1 MLNIEVV
8 YESATSW
15 IDKLQAKN
23 IISIILPKK
32 MNYKLKL
39 IVLLILIAVILVVK
53 ILNVKSVVN
62 VKKFHIVVKNVK
74 KRLEKT

>member
-8 YESATSW
+8 YENDTGENENNE
-15 IDKLQAKN
+15 KN

-39 IVLLILIAVILVVK
+39 IVFLILIAVILVVK
-53 ILNVKSVVN
+53 ILN
-62 VKKFHIVVKNVK
+62 
-74 KRLEKT
+74 EKVW

>member
-1 MLNIEVV
+1 
-8 YESATSW
+8 
-15 IDKLQAKN
+15 
-23 IISIILPKK
+23 

-62 VKKFHIVVKNVK
+62 VKEVSYCSKECQKKTGKDIKMSVVKTHLFINK
-74 KRLEKT
+74 N